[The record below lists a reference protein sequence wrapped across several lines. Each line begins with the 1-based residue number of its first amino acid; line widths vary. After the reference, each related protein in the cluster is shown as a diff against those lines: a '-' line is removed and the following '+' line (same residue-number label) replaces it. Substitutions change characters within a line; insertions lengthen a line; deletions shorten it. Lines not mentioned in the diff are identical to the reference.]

1 MPPGTVVPRCGPEKE
16 NTMGHAELTIQE
28 QAVSKRL
35 SLDEYWMPFTPNREF
50 KSDPQMVVRAEGM
63 YLWNDRGD
71 KIIDASSGLFCVS
84 AGHGRKEIA
93 DAVGAQ
99 LRELDFCAPFLRAHP
114 KQFELAT
121 RVAELT
127 PGDLNRIFFTNS
139 GSEAVDT
146 AMTLSFAYH
155 QARGQG
161 GRTMFISRERAYHGV
176 NFGGMSL
183 GGLVNN
189 RRRFGPVPT
198 GVAHMRHTH
207 IPQNRRTRGE
217 GEHGIDLA

>member
-1 MPPGTVVPRCGPEKE
+1 
-16 NTMGHAELTIQE
+16 MGHAELTIQVE
-28 QAVSKRL
+28 AVTKRI

-50 KSDPQMVVRAEGM
+50 KADPQMVVRAEGM

-127 PGDLNRIFFTNS
+127 PGDLNRIFFVNS
-139 GSEAVDT
+139 AP
-146 AMTLSFAYH
+146 
-155 QARGQG
+155 
-161 GRTMFISRERAYHGV
+161 SR
-176 NFGGMSL
+176 ST
-183 GGLVNN
+183 
-189 RRRFGPVPT
+189 RR
-198 GVAHMRHTH
+198 
-207 IPQNRRTRGE
+207 
-217 GEHGIDLA
+217 

>member
-1 MPPGTVVPRCGPEKE
+1 MPPGTVVPSADRRKE

-93 DAVGAQ
+93 DAVGNQ
-99 LRELDFCAPFLRAHP
+99 LPALDLCATSHPAHP
-114 KQFELAT
+114 KQFQRAT

-127 PGDLNRIFFTNS
+127 PGDLNRIFFTNA
-139 GSEAVDT
+139 GSE
-146 AMTLSFAYH
+146 
-155 QARGQG
+155 
-161 GRTMFISRERAYHGV
+161 
-176 NFGGMSL
+176 
-183 GGLVNN
+183 
-189 RRRFGPVPT
+189 
-198 GVAHMRHTH
+198 
-207 IPQNRRTRGE
+207 
-217 GEHGIDLA
+217 